1 MQQMIVIKRYISHRY
16 CLLMTTRTKIKK
28 YQRNKSI
35 EQLFIPRCFLSSQNS
50 KSMTILDSY
59 APSFNLFSWNRRER
73 RIHTLE
79 VSPRERIYATSI
91 DLQRPGSISWIS
103 ARVRVEQPRVHFD
116 DHPRQSE
123 MVRKAAIQG
132 KARVGIALDETKE
145 EGWKE
150 RKSTKGKPE
159 FLVLLTADYQ
169 SDLHRETKINFRNGK
184 S

>member
-1 MQQMIVIKRYISHRY
+1 M
-16 CLLMTTRTKIKK
+16 
-28 YQRNKSI
+28 
-35 EQLFIPRCFLSSQNS
+35 
-50 KSMTILDSY
+50 
-59 APSFNLFSWNRRER
+59 
-73 RIHTLE
+73 
-79 VSPRERIYATSI
+79 
-91 DLQRPGSISWIS
+91 
-103 ARVRVEQPRVHFD
+103 EQPRVHFD

>member
-1 MQQMIVIKRYISHRY
+1 MDLGKGTGG
-16 CLLMTTRTKIKK
+16 TTAR
-28 YQRNKSI
+28 
-35 EQLFIPRCFLSSQNS
+35 
-50 KSMTILDSY
+50 
-59 APSFNLFSWNRRER
+59 SFRRPP
-73 RIHTLE
+73 T
-79 VSPRERIYATSI
+79 
-91 DLQRPGSISWIS
+91 
-103 ARVRVEQPRVHFD
+103 
-116 DHPRQSE
+116 E